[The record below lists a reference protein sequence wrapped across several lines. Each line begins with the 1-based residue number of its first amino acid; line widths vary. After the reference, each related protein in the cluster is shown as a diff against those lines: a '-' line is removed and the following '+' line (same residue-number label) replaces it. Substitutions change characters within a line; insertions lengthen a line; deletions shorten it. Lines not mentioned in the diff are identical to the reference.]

1 MLMNMQ
7 DSTEKDQNLF
17 LLFYVLIEIEL
28 FTSPSFSSL
37 LLGISQSWLP
47 HPPESLI
54 CPPSTMVVGKVNQE
68 N

>member
-7 DSTEKDQNLF
+7 DSTKKDQNLF
-17 LLFYVLIEIEL
+17 LFFYVLIEIEL

-37 LLGISQSWLP
+37 QPLS
-47 HPPESLI
+47 